1 MSIGEK
7 YRKLL
12 TIRKEIVEI
21 DFDNDQVIKDMINL
35 MTNNIEDTIN
45 YLKTDCSAEEFSW
58 LSEIF
63 REIVEICPSR
73 EFIDELY
80 NLAKKYPEETKKY
93 NVMSFI
99 KEAEQFL

>member
-12 TIRKEIVEI
+12 AIRKEIVEI

-45 YLKTDCSAEEFSW
+45 YLKTDCSAEEFS
-58 LSEIF
+58 
-63 REIVEICPSR
+63 
-73 EFIDELY
+73 
-80 NLAKKYPEETKKY
+80 
-93 NVMSFI
+93 
-99 KEAEQFL
+99 